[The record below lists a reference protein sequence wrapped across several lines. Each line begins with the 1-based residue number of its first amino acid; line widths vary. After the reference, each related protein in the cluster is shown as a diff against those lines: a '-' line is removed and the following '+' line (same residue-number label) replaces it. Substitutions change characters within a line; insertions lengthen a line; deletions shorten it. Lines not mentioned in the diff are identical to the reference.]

1 MTRYFDQ
8 RVVRIA
14 IYYALFM
21 APLLALDY
29 LVRLLPVL
37 LSHGLNQAF
46 RFSYIGY
53 GWICIVFYLIYLPSQ
68 VPAARWVLRV
78 GPYLSK
84 LVALFFTA
92 LGVTAL
98 VFAVSPA
105 AAYLGRVLM
114 GLGCSSIM
122 VSCIGSLAVKYHY
135 RRFNQLVSVVYA
147 LAMLLA
153 FVGATVVRSTING
166 FGWRLGGALLA
177 LIGFIMVFALIFLH
191 RMHPEA
197 KRYQDFALPSATGES
212 SSWFFDPLFI
222 KRGLLATLLYLPLM
236 CVTESWGIAWI
247 SHASALSYNVA
258 SMVVTVAFLGFSVG
272 VITHG
277 WLLERFDYAPISL
290 TVSAYALTIVSSALL
305 FVPKLGVAI
314 LTVFFLL
321 IGFFASSSVSIFTL
335 NLKSYPAAN
344 RMMLIAVTNLYWL
357 LSSFMVMLMGYGLEN
372 ILRNLVDAWIFFSLS
387 DYQLVLFMLP
397 LCGLA
402 AIFLTYYLY
411 QE

>member
-8 RVVRIA
+8 RVFIIA

-21 APLLALDY
+21 APLLAFDY

-53 GWICIVFYLIYLPSQ
+53 GLICIVFYLIYLPLQ
-68 VPAARWVLRV
+68 MPAARWVLRV
-78 GPYLSK
+78 GPYISK
-84 LVALFFTA
+84 LVALVVTA
-92 LGVTAL
+92 LGATAL
-98 VFAVSPA
+98 VFAYSPSV
-105 AAYLGRVLM
+105 AYVGRIFM

-122 VSCIGSLAVKYHY
+122 LSCIGTLAVKYHY

-153 FVGATVVRSTING
+153 FLGATVVRSTIHLV
-166 FGWRLGGALLA
+166 GWRLGGALLA
-177 LIGFIMVFALIFLH
+177 LIGFIMVLVLILLH
-191 RMHPEA
+191 SMHPDA
-197 KRYQDFALPSATGES
+197 KRYQELPLLRTTDET
-212 SSWFFDPLFI
+212 SSWFFDRLFI

-305 FVPKLGVAI
+305 FVPKLGVVM

-321 IGFFASSSVSIFTL
+321 IGFFSSSSVSIFIL
-335 NLKSYPAAN
+335 NLKSYPSAN
-344 RMMLIAVTNLYWL
+344 RMMLIAATNLYWL
-357 LSSFMVMLMGYGLEN
+357 LSSFVVMLMGYGLEN
-372 ILRNLVDAWIFFSLS
+372 ILKNLVDAWIFFSLS